1 MSTAVSRSRE
11 QSREFITIPMQ
22 VDLADISDA
31 DVLTDYPLTFDGE
44 IERFIV
50 TVCTPVTTAGDAST
64 LNLVITHGATDT
76 TVSGTATAMTSANMT
91 PLGLVK
97 NNAATGNNTFLSG
110 DTLSIVA
117 SSTTAFA
124 EGSAQLVVVCRRAR

>member
-1 MSTAVSRSRE
+1 MTGASATREEMQSSRSDIKMHVALVD
-11 QSREFITIPMQ
+11 IT
-22 VDLADISDA
+22 DA
-31 DVLTDYPLTFDGE
+31 DVLSDYPLSFDGY

-50 TVCTPVTTAGDAST
+50 VVSTPVTTADDLST
-64 LNLVITHGATDT
+64 LNLQISSRGVNK

-97 NNAATGNNTFLSG
+97 NNAATGNNTFRAG
-110 DTLSIVA
+110 DTLNIIA

-124 EGSAQLVVVCRRAR
+124 EGTADLTVVLRRAP